1 MQSFDVVAKT
11 QDFGG
16 GWQKVVRLSDA
27 QAEIKASVVRERGEI
42 IKDIEKCFAED
53 FPFRFGASD
62 YDNAVRNRISNYI
75 QSRIKARGEQEVT
88 IDTPYINKM
97 DVGIYDPDA
106 FHAWINMLVDAVN
119 ELRARK

>member
-1 MQSFDVVAKT
+1 MQSFDAVAKT

-16 GWQKVVRLSDA
+16 GWQEVVRLSDA

-75 QSRIKARGEQEVT
+75 QSRIKARGEPEGGEIGHLAIGMNHEQDFIVRR
-88 IDTPYINKM
+88 IN
-97 DVGIYDPDA
+97 D
-106 FHAWINMLVDAVN
+106 LVDAVN